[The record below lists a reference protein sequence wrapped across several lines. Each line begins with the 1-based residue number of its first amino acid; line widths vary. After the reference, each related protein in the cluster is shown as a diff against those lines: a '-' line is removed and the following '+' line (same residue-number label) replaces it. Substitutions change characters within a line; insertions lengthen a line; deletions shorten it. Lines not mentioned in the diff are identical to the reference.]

1 MKNGTKVL
9 IYTII
14 IIITLFIGAG
24 GMYLLMAKFPINNNT
39 LAVSAQKKNVTIHDT
54 GLAQSVDKIYDA
66 VVIVSGYKGM
76 QQATSGSGFVYK
88 ISDNDAYILTNNHVI
103 NGCDSV
109 KVTFTNNKTYDVKIV
124 GGENYADIAVLK
136 LSKNDIISVAEI
148 GKSEDSKLGDTVF
161 TVGAPLDNSY
171 SGTVTRGIISG
182 KDRMVA
188 VSLSD
193 YSSSQGDYI
202 MKVIQT
208 DAAIN
213 SGNSGGPLVNSNGEV
228 IGITNM
234 KLVSSGVEGM
244 GFAIPIE
251 DAINYAKQ
259 IEKNGKIA
267 RPALGITMKENT
279 ESLFGFTQS
288 QEGVV
293 IETIV
298 SNSSAEKSGLK
309 SGDIIIGIDD
319 NKVTSSATLRYY
331 LYKHNIGDKIS
342 VKVKRGNDTKT
353 FNVKLQAS
361 E

>member
-1 MKNGTKVL
+1 MKKSSKIVL
-9 IYTII
+9 SIVII
-14 IIITLFIGAG
+14 IMALFVGAG
-24 GMYLLMAKFPINNNT
+24 GMYILMTEYPANT
-39 LAVSAQKKNVTIHDT
+39 ASVSGTKKNVTINDT
-54 GLAQSVDKIYDA
+54 GISESVNKIYDA
-66 VVIVSGYKGM
+66 VVIVSGYVGEK
-76 QQATSGSGFVYK
+76 QATSGSGFVYK
-88 ISDNDAYILTNNHVI
+88 TADNKAFILTNNHVI
-103 NGCDSV
+103 NGCNKV
-109 KVTFTNNKTYDVKIV
+109 KVTFSNNKTYDVEIV
-124 GGENYADIAVLK
+124 GGESYADIAVLK
-136 LSKNDIISVAEI
+136 IDKKNITTVASI

-188 VSLSD
+188 VSLSSN
-193 YSSSQGDYI
+193 SSSSGDYI

-213 SGNSGGPLVNSNGEV
+213 SGNSGGPLANVNGEV

-251 DAINYAKQ
+251 DAINYATQ

-267 RPALGITMKENT
+267 RPALGITMSNVSDTIFNFSEENID
-279 ESLFGFTQS
+279 
-288 QEGVV
+288 GVKV
-293 IETIV
+293 AEV
-298 SNSSAEKSGLK
+298 AKNSSAEQAGIQA
-309 SGDIIIGIDD
+309 GDIIIEIDND
-319 NKVTSSATLRYY
+319 KVTSSATLRYY
-331 LYKHNIGDKIS
+331 LYKHNVGDKIK